1 LLFTFT
7 WTVQVKSINYTDL
20 KKKNLFS
27 EQWRHA
33 STVKKKKNC
42 LVNSGGMLQCSL
54 NSGFS
59 LAAQRDSC
67 TVNNF
72 FSLTK
77 HLLSVFLKKRNLYL
91 VAKRALRG
99 RNEKDLHGLDKR
111 GPSTL
116 IRVFINGL
124 LTDFIEGNPKMSHF
138 NSMDQYNRGRTWI
151 LMWSDLYWIHDPK
164 FRKPS
169 WYYWSETHLIK
180 ILKMFA
186 YTVHVACNNRP
197 SSFWNMRKIHW
208 IGCFSFNY
216 GPLIFNYNINLKQ
229 VPARDLYF
237 FFLFSFFF

>member
-1 LLFTFT
+1 MPPLL
-7 WTVQVKSINYTDL
+7 
-20 KKKNLFS
+20 
-27 EQWRHA
+27 
-33 STVKKKKNC
+33 KKKNC
-42 LVNSGGMLQCSL
+42 LVNSGGMLHCSL
-54 NSGFS
+54 NSGLS
-59 LAAQRDSC
+59 LAAQKAANCCFLFSRDPC

-169 WYYWSETHLIK
+169 
-180 ILKMFA
+180 
-186 YTVHVACNNRP
+186 
-197 SSFWNMRKIHW
+197 
-208 IGCFSFNY
+208 
-216 GPLIFNYNINLKQ
+216 
-229 VPARDLYF
+229 
-237 FFLFSFFF
+237 

>member
-1 LLFTFT
+1 VFT
-7 WTVQVKSINYTDL
+7 
-20 KKKNLFS
+20 
-27 EQWRHA
+27 EQWTQFGRA
-33 STVKKKKNC
+33 ESSK
-42 LVNSGGMLQCSL
+42 LLLSISL
-54 NSGFS
+54 R
-59 LAAQRDSC
+59 LARNKLRDPC

-237 FFLFSFFF
+237 FFLFSFKSSVP

>member
-1 LLFTFT
+1 MFL
-7 WTVQVKSINYTDL
+7 Q
-20 KKKNLFS
+20 
-27 EQWRHA
+27 QQ
-33 STVKKKKNC
+33 KKKK
-42 LVNSGGMLQCSL
+42 SGCW
-54 NSGFS
+54 
-59 LAAQRDSC
+59 
-67 TVNNF
+67 
-72 FSLTK
+72 
-77 HLLSVFLKKRNLYL
+77 KKRICKFASNQIQSIVNYHPAKTWFSNQRPTQWRRKSAPTTFPSSTQVFYNLF
-91 VAKRALRG
+91 RG